1 MASVRSGDIIQAT
14 IDGTEFDP
22 KGDTGCDV
30 FPGGYS
36 NEAAA
41 NGNGT
46 VHVTQKKILG
56 GFDNLSLSIDDETD
70 GLKTLQDIADAGEPV
85 AVSITMPSGVT
96 YQGSLVLIGE
106 VKKSTSDGVAII
118 SARGEKF
125 EQV

>member
-1 MASVRSGDIIQAT
+1 MASVRSGDIIQVT

-22 KGDTGCDV
+22 KGDTGCDI
-30 FPGGYS
+30 FPGGKS

-41 NGNGT
+41 NGNST

-56 GFDNLSLSIDDETD
+56 GFDNLALSIDDSVD
-70 GLKTLQDIADAGEPV
+70 GLKTLQDIADSGEPV
-85 AVSITMPSGVT
+85 AVSMTLPSGVT

-106 VKKSTSDGVAII
+106 VKKSTADGVATI